1 MHSKDQAFL
10 NKTLALFNTELVY
23 KTSETSHRIKCII
36 SDPPKVDL
44 SKLKQIQMI
53 KPCKMT
59 VNVRDR
65 EFSIDF
71 YKEGTTPSRKR
82 SREPDKVKHPF
93 DIKVHPD
100 DQNVIDTALNI
111 VCSHPNLCKFKTSV
125 KKEDEYNLELHMI
138 EAFPYSIIETL
149 VSSLSTF
156 VSDICFDFPNQRI
169 NIFIRRNDS
178 L

>member
-1 MHSKDQAFL
+1 MHSKDQVFL
-10 NKTLALFNTELVY
+10 NKALALFNTELVY
-23 KTSETSHRIKCII
+23 KTSETSYRIKCVV
-36 SDPPKVDL
+36 SNPPKICL

-53 KPCKMT
+53 KQCKIT
-59 VNVRDR
+59 INVRDR
-65 EFSIDF
+65 EFSFDF

-82 SREPDKVKHPF
+82 NREPDKVKHPF
-93 DIKVHPD
+93 DITVHPD
-100 DQNVIDTALNI
+100 DQNVINSALNI
-111 VCSHPNLCKFKTSV
+111 ICSHPNLCKFKTSI
-125 KKEDEYNLELHMI
+125 KKDDEYNLELHMI

-156 VSDICFDFPNQRI
+156 VSNIDFDFPNQRI